1 MSWLEWL
8 GRIWSQPLRVVVAAV
23 GGLLCA
29 VALVGVVG
37 LAVNG
42 RVEEVTDKALGYDV
56 EVEDHGDDL
65 RVAVLDVRHY
75 HRNLAFVG
83 GSRGGLRAYEDAYA
97 RLLQEIDELEEIGI
111 TEPGVAQPEE
121 MRRAAEEYYGVFR
134 PSLDLRDSDPEAFT
148 EASDRGLALL
158 GALEEQAQE
167 IDRLGEEL
175 SAESLGA
182 VDRANAN
189 ARLLLIAVM
198 IGLFLMGAALAYA
211 VVRVVGELRRLYAG
225 QREAAAALARASKA
239 KTDFLADASHELRTP
254 LTVLRVNAEVGKQ
267 MDRDCEHG
275 EILEEI
281 LQESDRMSRLV
292 EDLLFLAR
300 SDSASL
306 PMKAE
311 VVSAE
316 PFLAELAGRVQVLV
330 RERGAEPHVE
340 VLEGQERLRIDPG
353 QIEQAVLILAD
364 NAAKYGTP
372 GGTVSLSSFAGY
384 GELCIEVADE
394 GPGIPEEDLP
404 HVFER
409 FYRVDKA
416 RSRKQGG
423 TGLGLPI
430 AKTIVEAH
438 GGRIEAESRAGEGTT
453 MRICLP
459 LVADLPSTP
468 TGSHRQ
474 GLGSGVND
482 GLRLEPPR

>member
-1 MSWLEWL
+1 MSWIEWL
-8 GRIWSQPLRVVVAAV
+8 GQMWSQPLRVAVAAV

-56 EVEDHGDDL
+56 EIEDHGDDL
-65 RVAVLDVRHY
+65 RVAVLDMRHY

-83 GSRGGLRAYEDAYA
+83 ESRGGIRAFEGAYE
-97 RLLQEIDELEEIGI
+97 RLLQEIDELEEIGVR
-111 TEPGVAQPEE
+111 EQDVAQPEE
-121 MRRAAEEYYGVFR
+121 MRRDAEAYYDVFR
-134 PSLDLRDSDPEAFT
+134 PSVDLRDSEPEAFT
-148 EASDRGLALL
+148 DASDRGLEML
-158 GALEEQAQE
+158 GGLENQAQE

-175 SAESLGA
+175 SEESLGA

-198 IGLFLMGAALAYA
+198 IGLFLIGAALAYA

-254 LTVLRVNAEVGKQ
+254 LTVLRVNAEVGMQ
-267 MDRDCEHG
+267 MDRDCDHG

-281 LQESDRMSRLV
+281 LQESDRMSRMV

-306 PMKAE
+306 PMKTE

-330 RERGAEPHVE
+330 RERGAEPRVE
-340 VLEGQERLRIDPG
+340 GLEGEGRLRIDPS

-364 NAAKYGTP
+364 NAAKYGP
-372 GGTVSLSSFAGY
+372 SGGTVSLSSTTDS
-384 GELCIEVADE
+384 GELSIEVVDE
-394 GPGIPEEDLP
+394 GPGIPKEDLP
-404 HVFER
+404 HIFER

-438 GGRIEAESRAGEGTT
+438 GGHMEARSRAGEGTR
-453 MRICLP
+453 MKICLP
-459 LVADLPSTP
+459 LAADLMTANSRP
-468 TGSHRQ
+468 
-474 GLGSGVND
+474 
-482 GLRLEPPR
+482 LRLPGDGD

>member
-1 MSWLEWL
+1 MSWIGWI
-8 GRIWSQPLRVVVAAV
+8 GKIWSQPLRVAVAAV

-75 HRNLAFVG
+75 HRNLAFAG
-83 GSRGGLRAYEDAYA
+83 ESRGGVRAFEGAYG
-97 RLLQEIDELEEIGI
+97 RLLREIDELEEVGVR
-111 TEPGVAQPEE
+111 EPDVAQPEE
-121 MRRAAEEYYGVFR
+121 MRRDAEEYYGVFR
-134 PSLDLRDSDPEAFT
+134 PSVGLRDSDPEAFT
-148 EASDRGLALL
+148 QASNRGLEML
-158 GALEEQAQE
+158 GGLEDQAQE
-167 IDRLGEEL
+167 IDKLGEEL
-175 SAESLGA
+175 SEESLGA

-198 IGLFLMGAALAYA
+198 IGLFLMGAVLAYA

-225 QREAAAALARASKA
+225 QREATAALARAAKA

-254 LTVLRVNAEVGKQ
+254 LTVLRVNAEVGMQ
-267 MDRDCEHG
+267 MDRDCDHG
-275 EILEEI
+275 EILQEI
-281 LQESDRMSRLV
+281 LQESDRMSRMV

-306 PMKAE
+306 PMKTE

-316 PFLAELAGRVQVLV
+316 PFLAELAGRVGVLV
-330 RERGAEPHVE
+330 RERGAEPRVE
-340 VLEGQERLRIDPG
+340 GLEGEGRLRIDPS

-364 NAAKYGTP
+364 NAAKYGTR
-372 GGTVSLSSFAGY
+372 GGAVSFSSTTGP

-394 GPGIPEEDLP
+394 GPGIPEQDLP

-438 GGRIEAESRAGEGTT
+438 GGFIEARSRAGEGTT
-453 MRICLP
+453 MKICLP
-459 LVADLPSTP
+459 LAADLPTVD
-468 TGSHRQ
+468 SHP
-474 GLGSGVND
+474 
-482 GLRLEPPR
+482 LRVATDAD